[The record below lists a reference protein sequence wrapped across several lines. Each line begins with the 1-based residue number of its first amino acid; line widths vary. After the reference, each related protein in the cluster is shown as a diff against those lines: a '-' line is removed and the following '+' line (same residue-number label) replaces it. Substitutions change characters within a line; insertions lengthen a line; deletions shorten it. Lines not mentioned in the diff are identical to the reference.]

1 MFLIKNEIHN
11 KYKNLVE
18 QLRKGMIKFTNKQ
31 KKPQA
36 KSYNANDIYITS
48 YQNREILFHY
58 LGLMF
63 QLHAKIISYYVNY
76 LK

>member
-1 MFLIKNEIHN
+1 MFLIKKEIHN

-18 QLRKGMIKFTNKQ
+18 QLRKGMIKFT
-31 KKPQA
+31 KK
-36 KSYNANDIYITS
+36 KNSSESYNANDIYITS
-48 YQNREILFHY
+48 YQNSEILFHY

-63 QLHAKIISYYVNY
+63 HLHAKIISYYVNY